1 MQSRQFRTSRSTI
14 PKPLAELFMVK
25 ITRLNLHSVIW
36 DQMLYSQP
44 ILSGKL
50 FCILSVFIILFQR
63 SCFLEYLHIVWYFY
77 ETIKNNKKR
86 FYVIFINSETLRDTS
101 TTGIRSKYIL
111 TVLKSRLTV
120 VFIIQYNWVFIYL
133 KRYAFFCESS
143 MV

>member
-1 MQSRQFRTSRSTI
+1 MESRQFRASRSTI
-14 PKPLAELFMVK
+14 PKPVAELFIAK
-25 ITRLNLHSVIW
+25 ITRLNLHSVILN
-36 DQMLYSQP
+36 QMFYSQP
-44 ILSGKL
+44 VLSGKL

-63 SCFLEYLHIVWYFY
+63 SCFLEYLHVVWYFY
-77 ETIKNNKKR
+77 DTFKNNKKR

-133 KRYAFFCESS
+133 KRCEFF
-143 MV
+143 